1 MELPEYRRFTRELR
15 LRLEADPRV
24 LGLVVVGSTA
34 ERDYAPDRWSDH
46 DFFVVAAPG
55 SQESFRND
63 LRWLPR
69 SEEIALSFRET
80 AHGVKVVLRDGHVL
94 EFAVFDPEELSLA
107 RVNRYRVV
115 FDRERIGE
123 RLERVAQA
131 TRSSPDLVV
140 PGDDWLSGQ
149 FLTALLVGVAR
160 HDRGE
165 RLAGRQLVANKAV
178 MYLVRLFTK
187 HVGSSSAAL
196 LDGLDPL
203 RRFELAYPALGARL
217 SDIQVLETP
226 TAARALL
233 DLAVAELPHLFAAGG
248 VDAVRSRVG

>member
-1 MELPEYRRFTRELR
+1 MELPEYRRFTRELH

-55 SQESFRND
+55 SPESFRND

-115 FDRERIGE
+115 FDRERVGE

-131 TRSSPDLVV
+131 TRSSPDLAVA
-140 PGDDWLSGQ
+140 GDDWLTGQ
-149 FLTALLVGVAR
+149 FLTALLVGVGR
-160 HDRGE
+160 HHRGE
-165 RLAGRQLVANKAV
+165 RLSGRQLVANKAV
-178 MYLVRLFTK
+178 TYLVRLFTK
-187 HVGSSSAAL
+187 HVGSPSAAL

-217 SDIQVLETP
+217 SAIQRLETP
-226 TAARALL
+226 AAARALL
-233 DLAVAELPHLFAAGG
+233 DLAVAELPHLFAAGA
-248 VDAVRSRVG
+248 VDAVRSRLD

>member
-46 DFFVVAAPG
+46 DFFVVASPG
-55 SQESFRND
+55 SQESFRSD
-63 LRWLPR
+63 LGWLPR

-94 EFAVFDPEELSLA
+94 EFAVFDPEELALA
-107 RVNRYRVV
+107 RVNRYRVL

-123 RLERVAQA
+123 RLERVVQA

-140 PGDDWLSGQ
+140 PGDDWLTGQ

-160 HDRGE
+160 HHRGE
-165 RLAGRQLVANKAV
+165 RLSGRQLVANQGV

-187 HVGSSSAAL
+187 HVGSPSAAL

-203 RRFELAYPALGARL
+203 RRFELAYPAPGARL
-217 SDIQVLETP
+217 SAIQSLDTP
-226 TAARALL
+226 AAARALL
-233 DLAVAELPHLFAAGG
+233 DFAVAELPQLFAAGA
-248 VDAVRSRVG
+248 VDAVRSRLG

>member
-46 DFFVVAAPG
+46 DFFVVVAPG
-55 SQESFRND
+55 AQESFRSD
-63 LRWLPR
+63 LRWLPG
-69 SEEIALSFRET
+69 SEEIAFSFRET
-80 AHGVKVVLRDGHVL
+80 AHGVKVVLRDGHLL
-94 EFAVFDPEELSLA
+94 EFAVFDPGELSLA

-115 FDRERIGE
+115 FDRERIAE
-123 RLERVAQA
+123 RIERVAQA

-140 PGDDWLSGQ
+140 PGDDWLTGQ
-149 FLTALLVGVAR
+149 FLALLLVGVGR
-160 HDRGE
+160 HHRGE
-165 RLAGRQLVANKAV
+165 RLSGRQLVASNAV
-178 MYLVRLFTK
+178 SHLVRLFTK
-187 HVGSSSAAL
+187 HVASPSAAL

-217 SDIQVLETP
+217 SALQIMETP
-226 TAARALL
+226 AAARALL
-233 DLAVAELPHLFAAGG
+233 DLAVAELPHLFAAGA
-248 VDAVRSRVG
+248 VDAVRSRLG